1 MEQAKILISLYGNGI
16 AVGLNGTR
24 EQIERTYNRFFNWGA
39 AGSNAN
45 VERTSGDSEIQ
56 LGELGDSY
64 LHHVGDTFAYF
75 LSTEENMIRAL
86 TYENMTKWQDT
97 EVADQYKTKPRNH
110 KKESGKVFREHA
122 SIAAQDE
129 YNAFE
134 RENFMLYDKAPTYIY
149 RELDGGAPTW
159 VSETED

>member
-45 VERTSGDSEIQ
+45 IERTSGDSEIQ

-64 LHHVGDTFAYF
+64 LHHIGDSFAYF
-75 LSTEENMIRAL
+75 LSTEEDMIRAISF
-86 TYENMTKWQDT
+86 ENMAKWQDT

-129 YNAFE
+129 YNTFE

-159 VSETED
+159 ISETED